1 LWLSWKGFERLAWVL
16 ELDRKACS
24 KPASK
29 RFEELELAL
38 EVKLEGIIEAVL
50 EEHREAGED
59 PGAGSRTHSRGFL
72 REESGGCNGL
82 WRWIRKTFPGLASK
96 RCDGRARALEVDLE
110 GIIKAGLQEI
120 WKWLGRLIRKA
131 FPRLASKGFKSLER
145 HLELRGWPRRGSR
158 AWNGGWSWISKAISR
173 LASKTFER
181 LKRALKLD
189 LEGTL
194 EAGFEEIPE
203 AGMVCGFGTGRHS
216 QGWLRRLT
224 LPQALCG
231 KFQPMSADLPVEWPP
246 TIMPKGHEAAL
257 VSVPLGGTIFNGGC
271 VDTRSACGRIAG
283 PIPVPLVA

>member
-1 LWLSWKGFERLAWVL
+1 LFWLSWKGFERLAWVL

-110 GIIKAGLQEI
+110 GIIKAGLEEI
-120 WKWLGRLIRKA
+120 WKWHGRWIRKA

-145 HLELRGWPRRGSR
+145 HLEL
-158 AWNGGWSWISKAISR
+158 
-173 LASKTFER
+173 
-181 LKRALKLD
+181 D
-189 LEGTL
+189 LEGNL
-194 EAGFEEIPE
+194 EAGLEEVRE
-203 AGMVCGFGTGRHS
+203 LGTGDGAGSRRQS
-216 QGWLRRLT
+216 RGWLRR
-224 LPQALCG
+224 P
-231 KFQPMSADLPVEWPP
+231 S
-246 TIMPKGHEAAL
+246 KG
-257 VSVPLGGTIFNGGC
+257 
-271 VDTRSACGRIAG
+271 
-283 PIPVPLVA
+283 